1 MVSLSLAFQTQLGMQ
16 DILIL
21 WIRLKAIKTR
31 PKIDKPWPAAMIA
44 WIAEQKP
51 WYSYGTWCS
60 RLHYFMKRI
69 TIPLAIVT
77 SEIVNV
83 LSVIYHD
90 EAMDLWKQLK
100 TIQAAPFW
108 LVLMPH
114 PSGWYNDR
122 SVAKIVVNNLKK
134 TGDATIEEIKTREN
148 VWGSANLDLLVRW
161 VSAAM
166 TIPFR
171 NCVFWWPKMSSRNLK
186 NHNLRTLNAWSSC
199 PC

>member
-16 DILIL
+16 DVMIL

-31 PKIDKPWPAAMIA
+31 PEIYTPWPAAMIA
-44 WIAEQKP
+44 WIAERKP

-77 SEIVNV
+77 SEIGNI
-83 LSVIYHD
+83 LCVICHD
-90 EAMDLWKQLK
+90 KAIDLWKRLK

-114 PSGWYNDR
+114 PSSGYNDR
-122 SVAKIVVNNLKK
+122 SVAKIVVNNLRK
-134 TGDATIEEIKTREN
+134 TGEATIEEIKTREN
-148 VWGSANLDLLVRW
+148 V
-161 VSAAM
+161 
-166 TIPFR
+166 
-171 NCVFWWPKMSSRNLK
+171 
-186 NHNLRTLNAWSSC
+186 
-199 PC
+199 

>member
-1 MVSLSLAFQTQLGMQ
+1 MTRRNDRLDSRAKALIFLWDMMFQTSLFYE
-16 DILIL
+16 
-21 WIRLKAIKTR
+21 KK
-31 PKIDKPWPAAMIA
+31 
-44 WIAEQKP
+44 
-51 WYSYGTWCS
+51 
-60 RLHYFMKRI
+60 I

-77 SEIVNV
+77 SEIGNI

-90 EAMDLWKQLK
+90 EAIDLWKQLK
-100 TIQAAPFW
+100 TIQAEPFW

-148 VWGSANLDLLVRW
+148 VWGSANLDLFVRW

-171 NCVFWWPKMSSRNLK
+171 NCVLRWPKMSSRTSK
-186 NHNLRTLNAWSSC
+186 NHSFRTLNA
-199 PC
+199 

>member
-1 MVSLSLAFQTQLGMQ
+1 MVSLSLPFQTQLGMQ
-16 DILIL
+16 DVLIL

-77 SEIVNV
+77 SEIRNI

-90 EAMDLWKQLK
+90 EAIDLWKQLK
-100 TIQAAPFW
+100 PIQAAHYW
-108 LVLMPH
+108 LALMPH

-122 SVAKIVVNNLKK
+122 WVAKIVVNNLKK
-134 TGDATIEEIKTREN
+134 LVDATLEESKNARE
-148 VWGSANLDLLVRW
+148 LLRLSQSWFARALGV
-161 VSAAM
+161 VGNDN
-166 TIPFR
+166 T
-171 NCVFWWPKMSSRNLK
+171 VQK
-186 NHNLRTLNAWSSC
+186 LRTLVAEDELEKLEKS
-199 PC
+199 